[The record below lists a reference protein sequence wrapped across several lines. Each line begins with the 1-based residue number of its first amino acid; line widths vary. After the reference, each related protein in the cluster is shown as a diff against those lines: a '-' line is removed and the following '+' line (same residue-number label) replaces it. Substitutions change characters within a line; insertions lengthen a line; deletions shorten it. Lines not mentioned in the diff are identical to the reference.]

1 MGSML
6 RYYTTAILW
15 VVFFIGLAG
24 CDDSQGDVDKSLQL
38 LQKHL
43 CRDDCYKKVMFG
55 LSILCN
61 VFSYTQMCRIECK

>member
-6 RYYTTAILW
+6 CYYTMAMLW

-24 CDDSQGDVDKSLQL
+24 CDENQGDVDKSLQL

-43 CRDDCYKKVMFG
+43 CRDDCYKKVIFFLFVG
-55 LSILCN
+55 
-61 VFSYTQMCRIECK
+61 

>member
-6 RYYTTAILW
+6 CYCTMAMLW

-24 CDDSQGDVDKSLQL
+24 CDENQGDVDKSLQL

-43 CRDDCYKKVMFG
+43 CRDDCYKKV
-55 LSILCN
+55 I
-61 VFSYTQMCRIECK
+61 